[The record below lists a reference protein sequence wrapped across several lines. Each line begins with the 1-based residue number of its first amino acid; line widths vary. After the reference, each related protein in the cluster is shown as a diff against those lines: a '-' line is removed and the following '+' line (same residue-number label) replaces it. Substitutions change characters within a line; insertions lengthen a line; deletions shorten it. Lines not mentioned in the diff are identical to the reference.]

1 MKSEKILLRFP
12 KTETGKPIVY
22 QLIKDYNLV
31 VNIYVAKVT
40 QDKEGYLVVNLT
52 GEEADLARGKAF
64 LCGMQVQVESVE
76 NGILRD
82 NNLCTHCGNCVS
94 HCPTNALHIA
104 DRRTMQ
110 VDLDQSLCIS
120 CSLCTTNCPFGAC
133 TSVL

>member
-22 QLIKDYNLV
+22 HLIKDYNLV
-31 VNIYVAKVT
+31 VNIYVAKIT

-64 LCGMQVQVESVE
+64 LRSPQVQVESVE

-82 NNLCTHCGNCVS
+82 NSRCTHCGNCVS

-104 DRRTMQ
+104 DRKTMR
-110 VDLDQSLCIS
+110 VELDQSLCIA

-133 TSVL
+133 TSVF